1 MNNSNKTIVN
11 DEVLISIG
19 KDIDNIDVRDFARI
33 CAVMIK
39 LYAKKNKDY
48 GNSFDKGVKE
58 LGVTYGVGRLY
69 DKMNRLINLTK
80 SDVTATCEPVEDTII
95 DMACYSV
102 MLYKALMFNNSND
115 TSLTGES
122 KN

>member
-1 MNNSNKTIVN
+1 MDNSNKIIPN
-11 DEVLISIG
+11 DNVLITIG
-19 KDIDNIDVRDFARI
+19 RDLNNPDVKQFANI
-33 CAVMIK
+33 CAQMIK

-69 DKMNRLINLTK
+69 DKMNRLVNLTK

-102 MLYKALMFNNSND
+102 MLYKALFTKTND
-115 TSLTGES
+115 VSLTGES
-122 KN
+122 KD